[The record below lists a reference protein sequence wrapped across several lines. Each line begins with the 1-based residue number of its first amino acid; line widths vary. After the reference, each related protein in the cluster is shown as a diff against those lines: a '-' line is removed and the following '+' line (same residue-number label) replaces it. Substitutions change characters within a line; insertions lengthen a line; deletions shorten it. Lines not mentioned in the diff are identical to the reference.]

1 MAGTNGYL
9 TALLLIRR
17 RRARPDAYRHGLGT
31 VVAFLTGIFLVRYFA
46 NVYICIDLAGRRES
60 IGLGTFLT
68 TSIGILAVYG
78 VTVLPISSYRYVYDA
93 IHHPRF
99 EMSPF
104 TRMQKFVALTRDVFL
119 RPFAAVVFA
128 TSLITAVLS
137 EVLSTTPVGIVIPL
151 LLFIAT
157 VSVGASLMIALVHK
171 LRLKPKDCELLEIGL
186 LIAMVLSNPDVRIFD
201 STAHLLFF
209 LNRLP
214 PWSPRLL
221 LVVLPGAMFVA
232 TIAALLCVRGVSSL
246 LSGIEGKRLAGS
258 PRNMTNTAAF
268 SLSLYVR
275 RYRLWFWAVAYM
287 VTIPIV
293 VSSTASPSLRRW
305 VLTAL
310 PILAFVGFLRFAA
323 EFENEIAEKMR
334 VPLKRLHRTTLFA
347 VPFAL
352 HMILSVVP
360 IVIWLI
366 SAR

>member
-17 RRARPDAYRHGLGT
+17 RRARPDAYRNGLGT
-31 VVAFLTGIFLVRYFA
+31 VVAFLTGILLVRYFA
-46 NVYICIDLAGRRES
+46 NIYICIDLAGRRES
-60 IGLGTFLT
+60 TDLGTFLA

-78 VTVLPISSYRYVYDA
+78 VTVLPISSYRYVHDA
-93 IHHPRF
+93 IRHPRL
-99 EMSPF
+99 ETSPF

-128 TSLITAVLS
+128 TSLITGVLS
-137 EVLSTTPVGIVIPL
+137 VVLSTTPVDIVIPL
-151 LLFIAT
+151 LLLVAT
-157 VSVGASLMIALVHK
+157 VFVGASLMIALVHS
-171 LRLKPKDCELLEIGL
+171 LRLKPEDCEFLEIGL

-214 PWSPRLL
+214 PWPPRLL
-221 LVVLPGAMFVA
+221 LIALPAALFVA
-232 TIAALLCVRGVSSL
+232 TIAALLCVRGVSL
-246 LSGIEGKRLAGS
+246 VLSGIEGRRFAGL
-258 PRNMTNTAAF
+258 PRRRADTAAF

-275 RYRLWFWAVAYM
+275 RYHLWFWAVAYV

-293 VSSTASPSLRRW
+293 VSSSASPSLRRG

-323 EFENEIAEKMR
+323 GFENEILEKIR
-334 VPLKRLHRTTLFA
+334 VPLKQQHRATLFA
-347 VPFAL
+347 VPFTL

-360 IVIWLI
+360 IIIWLI